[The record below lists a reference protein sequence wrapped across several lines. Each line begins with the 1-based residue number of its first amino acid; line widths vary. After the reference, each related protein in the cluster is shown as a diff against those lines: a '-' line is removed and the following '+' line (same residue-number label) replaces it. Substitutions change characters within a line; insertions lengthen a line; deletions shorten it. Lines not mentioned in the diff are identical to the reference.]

1 MRRSLIALAVGILI
15 IATSGITLAG
25 PDKNSEELFASELRI
40 LRSSQKTYDGGT
52 KAGSAWNMAVVGHES
67 IADRGF
73 NGDVWVHAGYA
84 YVGHWGFLDWATGND
99 RFCPQEPASGVAVI
113 DVRTPSSPRRVAT
126 LQNPANTSAEDVVA
140 YVARSGPLAG
150 HHIAVTGLQTCGS
163 RLDLSIPRGLML
175 WDVTD
180 PAHPVTL
187 ATYSTGCCTRG
198 VHEFE
203 IGHRADLGRT
213 FAYVSVPFSELAD
226 ASSPTGTRDRL
237 GRGDARIIDITDPRS
252 PFEVS
257 TFGIKKDLG
266 IDPASIGQGCD
277 PDAFGH
283 GMTPSA
289 DGKLLVVSYWDAGFI
304 ALDTTNPRAPA
315 FLSRTIY
322 RPHEDGD
329 AHSASYD
336 DARKLLFSADE
347 DFCKGG
353 PAEAGWGY
361 MRIWDYSDP
370 RAPRELAQFKTVNS
384 LGSSDPGAG
393 DYVIHNPLVVGT
405 DVYISWYSDGVRVVD
420 ASDARAPRE
429 VAYFVPPAGQ
439 NPVKPAQRGILTN
452 TAQIWGVVVDEE
464 TGLVYASDMNTGLWI
479 LRRTHAP

>member
-1 MRRSLIALAVGILI
+1 MRRSLIALAVGILT

-25 PDKNSEELFASELRI
+25 PDKNSQELFPNERQI
-40 LRSSQKTYDGGT
+40 LSNSQKTYSGGT

-67 IADRGF
+67 IGDRGF

-84 YVGHWGFLDWATGND
+84 YVGHWGFQDWATGNT
-99 RFCPQEPASGVAVI
+99 RFCPEAPASGIAVI
-113 DVRTPSSPRRVAT
+113 DVRNPSTPRRVAT

-140 YVARSGPLAG
+140 YRAASGPLAG
-150 HHIAVTGLQTCGS
+150 KHIAVTGLQTCGS
-163 RLDLSIPRGLML
+163 RLDLTIPRGLML
-175 WDVTD
+175 WDVTT
-180 PAHPVTL
+180 PTRPVTL
-187 ATYSTGCCTRG
+187 GIYNTGCCTRG

-226 ASSPTGTRDRL
+226 PSSPNGMRDRL
-237 GRGDARIIDITDPRS
+237 GRGDARIIDITDPRN

-257 TFGIKKDLG
+257 TFGIKKDLA
-266 IDPASIGQGCD
+266 IDPATIGQGCD

-289 DGKLLVVSYWDAGFI
+289 DGKLVVVSYWDAGFI
-304 ALDTTNPRAPA
+304 ALDTTNPAAPV

-322 RPHEDGD
+322 KPWEDGD

-336 DARKLLFSADE
+336 DTRKLLFSADE

-353 PAEAGWGY
+353 PAEQGWGY
-361 MRIWDYSDP
+361 MRIWDYS
-370 RAPRELAQFKTVNS
+370 APTAPIEIAQFKTANS

-393 DYVIHNPLVVGT
+393 DYVIHNPLVIGT
-405 DVYISWYSDGVRVVD
+405 DVYISWYTDGVRVVD
-420 ASDARAPRE
+420 ARNPRAPRE

-439 NPVKPAQRGILTN
+439 NPVKPAQRGVLTN
-452 TAQIWGVVVDEE
+452 TAQIWGVVVDEI
-464 TGLVYASDMNTGLWI
+464 TGLVYASDMNSGLWI
-479 LRRTHAP
+479 LRRTDR